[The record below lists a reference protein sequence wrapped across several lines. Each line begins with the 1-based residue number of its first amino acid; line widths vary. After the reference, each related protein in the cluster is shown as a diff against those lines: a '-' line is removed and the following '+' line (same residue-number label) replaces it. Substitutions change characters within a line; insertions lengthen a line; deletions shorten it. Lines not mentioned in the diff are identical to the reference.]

1 MYVRLAVFYASDIII
16 YFLFISSVSKWL
28 LFICLFISSVGNIL
42 FLVKKCWKHLYA
54 LKGQP
59 VVNFF
64 EVPTR
69 RRLIDLTL

>member
-42 FLVKKCWKHLYA
+42 FFF
-54 LKGQP
+54 GQKMLETFICFKRTTGCE
-59 VVNFF
+59 FF
-64 EVPTR
+64 
-69 RRLIDLTL
+69 